1 VIVLV
6 CILNLIVE
14 NPVFSWLAARKFE
27 IPALVVILS
36 VIFWGWLLGIAGMLF
51 AVPFTLMLMTLFQF
65 SDELRW
71 INALMGVGSLFGE
84 SGTGADPGPVKET

>member
-1 VIVLV
+1 
-6 CILNLIVE
+6 
-14 NPVFSWLAARKFE
+14 
-27 IPALVVILS
+27 
-36 VIFWGWLLGIAGMLF
+36 MLF

-71 INALMGVGSLFGE
+71 INSLMGVGSLFGE